1 MDKAHSRW
9 CLITLVLLLLGCAG
23 FQQNMERPRINIANV
38 MPRDIKFF
46 EQVFDLELRIQN
58 PNDTPLEVNGLAFDL
73 ELNGKRF
80 ATGVS
85 NQSLVIDRLSSG
97 VIHVEAITTL
107 VGFLRQVAEYQ
118 QTQNPRVAYRIKGSI
133 YSGSPSVKLRFDD
146 SGEIKIPIEPTK
158 QKQSLCIPKGKGTG
172 KGVGSILP

>member
-1 MDKAHSRW
+1 MNEAHSRW
-9 CLITLVLLLLGCAG
+9 CLTALVFLLLGCAG
-23 FQQNMERPRINIANV
+23 LYQSMERPRINIANV
-38 MPRDIKFF
+38 MPREIKLF

-73 ELNGKRF
+73 DLNDKRF

-118 QTQNPRVAYRIKGSI
+118 QTQNPRLTYRIKGSI
-133 YSGSPSVKLRFDD
+133 YSGSAGTKVRFDD

-158 QKQSLCIPKGKGTG
+158 Q
-172 KGVGSILP
+172 

>member
-1 MDKAHSRW
+1 MNKTSSRC
-9 CLITLVLLLLGCAG
+9 CLIALVLLLLGCAALY
-23 FQQNMERPRINIANV
+23 QSMERPRINIANI
-38 MPRDIKFF
+38 MPRDIKLF

-58 PNDTPLEVNGLAFDL
+58 PNNTPLEVNGLAFEL

-85 NQSLVIDRLSSG
+85 NQSLVIDRLSSD

-118 QTQNPRVAYRIKGSI
+118 ETQTPRVAYRIVGAI
-133 YSGSPSVKLRFDD
+133 YSGSLGVKLRFDD
-146 SGEIKIPIEPTK
+146 SGEIKIPIEPPK
-158 QKQSLCIPKGKGTG
+158 QKQ
-172 KGVGSILP
+172 